1 MLKSPGASGELREA
15 FPRGLRTPGRPYTP
29 APGYLPRPP
38 KGSGVGAAPRL
49 PPRPRGCGAHRPT
62 SAGHLRA
69 ALTPTDPEIPALQ
82 VRHSNRAPEASGPFP
97 PRAATARGPPPGVQP
112 APLQADDQVD
122 SARKQPQ
129 GDKIPAEEINTRAG
143 ALALQRRGPS
153 PGPGNCAGAHE
164 PPPPT
169 RKASRMRKTKRQAK
183 GEHHARAGPTLPS
196 PTQRGKA
203 GEPHSGVVTAH
214 APTLF
219 SLPTHAPETLL
230 DRAAPGLSKAHA
242 RGRLSRPAPSPFV
255 FNTAP
260 ARSSLR
266 F

>member
-1 MLKSPGASGELREA
+1 MLKTPGASGELREA

-164 PPPPT
+164 PPPRHGRPHACANRNDR
-169 RKASRMRKTKRQAK
+169 RKVSIT
-183 GEHHARAGPTLPS
+183 
-196 PTQRGKA
+196 
-203 GEPHSGVVTAH
+203 
-214 APTLF
+214 
-219 SLPTHAPETLL
+219 
-230 DRAAPGLSKAHA
+230 HA
-242 RGRLSRPAPSPFV
+242 RGLHSPPPRSAGKLESPTAALSRRMRRLCFPFPLTPQRRYLTERPRGSPRRTREAVFPAPPH
-255 FNTAP
+255 P
-260 ARSSLR
+260 PSSLTLRLRGPPLR